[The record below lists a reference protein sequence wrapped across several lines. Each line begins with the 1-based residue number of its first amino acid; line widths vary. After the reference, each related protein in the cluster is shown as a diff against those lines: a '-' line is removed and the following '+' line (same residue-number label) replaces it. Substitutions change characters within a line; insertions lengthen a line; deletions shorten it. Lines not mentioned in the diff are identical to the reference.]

1 MVKGRVSERVIFKL
15 KPGYEKE
22 GGIKIMKIY
31 KLSIGNR
38 NRKKRRK
45 AITKCKRP
53 VMDMGMVMTE
63 GEIEDQNMWSMANEG
78 EMAQVG
84 GVGGDDKVKQVG

>member
-1 MVKGRVSERVIFKL
+1 
-15 KPGYEKE
+15 
-22 GGIKIMKIY
+22 MKIY

-38 NRKKRRK
+38 NRKKRKK

-63 GEIEDQNMWSMANEG
+63 GEIEDQNM
-78 EMAQVG
+78 
-84 GVGGDDKVKQVG
+84 

>member
-1 MVKGRVSERVIFKL
+1 
-15 KPGYEKE
+15 
-22 GGIKIMKIY
+22 
-31 KLSIGNR
+31 
-38 NRKKRRK
+38 
-45 AITKCKRP
+45 
-53 VMDMGMVMTE
+53 MDMGMVMTE